1 MKIPDKEHISKLK
14 FHDILE
20 KSLNNSVEAF
30 FKVLVVLLLI
40 NLKIVIRM

>member
-20 KSLNNSVEAF
+20 KSLQQLEGLNAYIVRF
-30 FKVLVVLLLI
+30 II
-40 NLKIVIRM
+40 NQP